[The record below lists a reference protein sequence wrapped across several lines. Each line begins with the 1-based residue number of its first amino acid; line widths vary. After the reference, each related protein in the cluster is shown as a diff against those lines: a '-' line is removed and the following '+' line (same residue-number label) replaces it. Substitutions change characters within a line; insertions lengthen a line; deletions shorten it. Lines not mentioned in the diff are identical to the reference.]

1 MVEDSLSPSDLCWCG
16 HQVKFHHMQVC
27 KWCARMERRYPQFN
41 FMPRHEISARTPRRI
56 AAIALEKLHGLW
68 DVAPEG
74 REL

>member
-1 MVEDSLSPSDLCWCG
+1 MVEDNLLSSDLCWCG
-16 HQVKFHHMQVC
+16 HQVKYHHMQVC

-74 REL
+74 RES

>member
-41 FMPRHEISARTPRRI
+41 FMPRHKIATSVPRRYMV
-56 AAIALEKLHGLW
+56 AAVEKLEESLTH
-68 DVAPEG
+68 EG
-74 REL
+74 RES